1 MRIGVSSMRPRLTA
15 ALVVGVTLASAVPAR
30 ADAITHWNNIIANAV
45 AANRPNPG
53 GFMDMAVIQAAVYDA
68 VQAIE
73 RRYEPYYV
81 AVPNASGS
89 SSVAAAKCAHDLLTT
104 FYSTN
109 TALIESVDKAYA
121 DFLTDN
127 GFSPADPGAAVGSA
141 VAALYVPLYRLQG
154 TPATSQGGTGVGQ
167 WRPTPPAG
175 AAGFGPWVPFVTPF
189 TLPSADYFRI
199 KPQPE
204 LTSERYT
211 IDYNEVKA
219 KGSATNSTRTPEEQD
234 TAVFYSDNFLVQ
246 WHRTLRGIAEQ
257 HVTDVAD
264 SSRLFALASL
274 AMGDAFITVWDSKW
288 HYSFWRPITA
298 IREGANDGNPLTDG
312 ETGWNSMIATPPY
325 PDYTSGANGVTSA
338 TMQILRS
345 FFGTNKFVFSVS
357 SVPVSKSRVYIRFS
371 DVQDDVVDARVWQ
384 GIHFRFAD
392 EMGRKQG
399 ERVALWVFENFLKP
413 VQPK

>member
-264 SSRLFALASL
+264 SSRLFALAGL
-274 AMGDAFITVWDSKW
+274 AMRCVHHRLGLEVALQLL
-288 HYSFWRPITA
+288 A
-298 IREGANDGNPLTDG
+298 ANHRH
-312 ETGWNSMIATPPY
+312 
-325 PDYTSGANGVTSA
+325 SG
-338 TMQILRS
+338 R
-345 FFGTNKFVFSVS
+345 
-357 SVPVSKSRVYIRFS
+357 
-371 DVQDDVVDARVWQ
+371 
-384 GIHFRFAD
+384 
-392 EMGRKQG
+392 G
-399 ERVALWVFENFLKP
+399 ERRKPADRRRDGVEFNDRDTALSRLHVGGEWCDERDDANSQVVLRNQQVRVLGLERAG
-413 VQPK
+413 Q

>member
-1 MRIGVSSMRPRLTA
+1 MSRTSPIVPGCLRWP
-15 ALVVGVTLASAVPAR
+15 ASP
-30 ADAITHWNNIIANAV
+30 
-45 AANRPNPG
+45 
-53 GFMDMAVIQAAVYDA
+53 
-68 VQAIE
+68 
-73 RRYEPYYV
+73 
-81 AVPNASGS
+81 
-89 SSVAAAKCAHDLLTT
+89 C
-104 FYSTN
+104 
-109 TALIESVDKAYA
+109 
-121 DFLTDN
+121 
-127 GFSPADPGAAVGSA
+127 
-141 VAALYVPLYRLQG
+141 
-154 TPATSQGGTGVGQ
+154 
-167 WRPTPPAG
+167 
-175 AAGFGPWVPFVTPF
+175 
-189 TLPSADYFRI
+189 
-199 KPQPE
+199 
-204 LTSERYT
+204 
-211 IDYNEVKA
+211 
-219 KGSATNSTRTPEEQD
+219 
-234 TAVFYSDNFLVQ
+234 
-246 WHRTLRGIAEQ
+246 
-257 HVTDVAD
+257 
-264 SSRLFALASL
+264 
-274 AMGDAFITVWDSKW
+274 DAFITVWDSKW